1 MQKIRID
8 FDNPGLPQHISAVEN
23 DSQSRFFQA
32 TLYENGKAYTA
43 PAGST
48 YSIMYRGFGP
58 QNQGWYD
65 SINDGAGNR
74 AACAVSGNVVTCE
87 IARQALQVPGH
98 VSIVL
103 CVTTG
108 KGYMLKSW
116 PIECDCKNDR
126 YDSTV
131 EIQSFFYVTQIS
143 NESWTQAIQAVEN
156 LKNTID
162 PTLSVE
168 GKAADAAKVGEAVNA
183 EAERAKGV
191 ENQLKEDIGFLNGL
205 VSTTIKVGMTL
216 NVSGEEQSQTN
227 RCVTDFISV
236 AGKPLKIIVPDD
248 GSIKTRAFF
257 YDENKVFKVNGV
269 YNNSSR
275 ELFNKDYPYTRI
287 VIAYNNDSNAD
298 DRLLNSVSFYLPSYT
313 QYHGNIAMLGITS
326 FADCTDEGYYS
337 FQLNDLPTIADAPYE
352 LKNGGILVVH
362 PHFAADVIYQEVI
375 NTKGEKWT
383 RYIGTDFKK
392 INTNL
397 IVTDYTIGSINSAT
411 GEDADSQVRIRSG
424 NIPLK
429 HGIKA
434 TIPNGM
440 KLRGILYYTDGL
452 LYDTGWQEGSFFL
465 YPKTNANNS
474 VSVDKARFF
483 GGYTN
488 DAIIT
493 DSAIGKDFILEYI
506 GDDQYPTWYALG
518 DSITQGFYSYV
529 EENVDKIAVT
539 PNCWTNLTAAIA
551 KYNLINYGV
560 GGSGYVHRGTVLDK
574 QNAVEHI
581 QSIDFS
587 NADFVT
593 IAYGVNDW
601 KYNENIAT
609 MKTNMKTVINKIVSD
624 NPCCKIIIV
633 MPLNCRDTTKTYG
646 TYETNWGLGYKLS
659 NSGTLQD
666 VYNAIVEVCEYYGI
680 EYIDLTHKSCIN
692 RATLPSMLADGVH
705 PTLEAHKII
714 AHEIEKRINFV

>member
-43 PAGST
+43 PAGAS

-65 SINDGAGNR
+65 TINDGAGKR
-74 AACAVSGNVVTCE
+74 AACTASGNVVTCE

-98 VSIVL
+98 VSVVL

-131 EIQSFFYVTQIS
+131 EIQSFFYITQVS
-143 NESWTQAIQAVEN
+143 NADWTQAIQAVEE

-162 PTLSVE
+162 PTLSIS
-168 GKAADAAKVGEAVNA
+168 GKAADAAKVGEAVG
-183 EAERAKGV
+183 EIK
-191 ENQLKEDIGFLNGL
+191 ENISLLNGL
-205 VSTTIKVGMTL
+205 VSTIIKVGITL
-216 NVSGEEQSQTN
+216 NTSGEEQSQPN
-227 RCVTDFISV
+227 RCVTDFINV
-236 AGKPLKIIVPDD
+236 AGKPLKIVVRND

-257 YDENKVFKVNGV
+257 YDENKVFKICGV
-269 YNNSSR
+269 YNNLSR
-275 ELFNKDYPYTRI
+275 ELFNADYPYVRI
-287 VIAYNNDSNAD
+287 VIAYNDDSKADNYLSNAV
-298 DRLLNSVSFYLPSYT
+298 NFYLSSYT
-313 QYHGNIAMLGITS
+313 QYHGNIAMLRMTA

-337 FQLNDLPTIADAPYE
+337 FSVKDLPTIADAPYE
-352 LKNGGILVVH
+352 LKNGGILIVF
-362 PHFAADVIYQEVI
+362 PHFASNVIYQEVI

-397 IVTDYTIGSINSAT
+397 IVTDYTIGSIDSTT
-411 GEDADSQVRIRSG
+411 GEDTDSRVRIRSG
-424 NIPLK
+424 NILLN

-452 LYDTGWQEGSFFL
+452 LYDTGWQENSFFL
-465 YPKTNANNS
+465 YPKANANNS
-474 VSVDKARFF
+474 VSVDKVRFF
-483 GGYTN
+483 GGYINNAIIN
-488 DAIIT
+488 DA
-493 DSAIGKDFILEYI
+493 AIGKNFILEYI
-506 GDDQYPTWYALG
+506 GCDDFPTWYALG
-518 DSITQGFYSYV
+518 DSITQGFYSYT
-529 EENVDKIAVT
+529 EENEDRINVT
-539 PNCWTNLTAAIA
+539 LNCWTNLTAFIEN
-551 KYNLINYGV
+551 YNLINYGV
-560 GGSGYVHRGTVLDK
+560 GGSGYVHSGTVLDK
-574 QNAVEHI
+574 KNAVQHVE
-581 QSIDFS
+581 SIDFA

-593 IAYGVNDW
+593 LAYGVNDW
-601 KYNENIAT
+601 KYNENLAAI
-609 MKTNMKTVINKIVSD
+609 KTNMKAVIDKIATD
-624 NPCCKIIIV
+624 NPNCKIIIIT
-633 MPLNCRDTTKTYG
+633 PLNCRNTTKMYG

-666 VYNAIVEVCEYYGI
+666 VYDIIVETCEYYGI

-692 RATLPSMLADGVH
+692 RANLPVMLADGIH
-705 PTLEAHKII
+705 PTLESHKTI
-714 AHEIEKRINFV
+714 AHEISKKINYV